1 MAIGRKDKEAPE
13 APSSIDDE
21 IRADTSAPD
30 SEREPEGGEAASES
44 EEESEVLAAAAG
56 DEPVEGE
63 GEGDEDIVAAQLGT
77 DRYVLAGV
85 FASGMLLA
93 FVLGRFVHGVWLTL
107 SNKDWFS
114 RTLPALAGVGD
125 DDKSTWATVIGAI
138 AALVIVVRT
147 YRRPEIRSWS
157 HDVANELAKVKWP
170 TKKEVSNSTV
180 VVIAATAVATI
191 YLMLLDRLWAFVTN
205 LVYSDGS

>member
-13 APSSIDDE
+13 APSSVDDE
-21 IRADTSAPD
+21 TGADTSAPD
-30 SEREPEGGEAASES
+30 SEREPEEGGAASGG
-44 EEESEVLAAAAG
+44 EEESDALASAAG
-56 DEPVEGE
+56 GEPVEGE
-63 GEGDEDIVAAQLGT
+63 GDDSEEAAAAQLGT
-77 DRYVLAGV
+77 DRYVLAAV
-85 FASGMLLA
+85 FAAGMLLA
-93 FVLGRFVHGVWLTL
+93 FVLGRFVHGVWLSL

-114 RTLPALAGVGD
+114 RALPALAGVGD
-125 DDKSTWATVIGAI
+125 DDKTTWATVIGAV
-138 AALVIVVRT
+138 AALVVVVRT

-157 HDVANELAKVKWP
+157 HDVATELAKVKWP

-205 LVYSDGS
+205 LVYGDGS